1 MTTRKT
7 LNRWSCCS
15 LVMMCLLAPSGRA
28 QDTPVRVACVGN
40 SITWGG
46 LGDLSY
52 PAQMGKL
59 LGSGYAVRNFGVS
72 GRTLLRKGDYPYWN
86 EETFYDALDFLPH
99 IVIIELGTNDT
110 KPWNW
115 TYHDQFFADYTDLI
129 REFRSGGR
137 NPQIYLCLPPPAF
150 QTNFGITDSVIRKV
164 IPLIDS
170 LRRESHTLFIDLYSY
185 FQGKGTYFPDGIHPN
200 ADGYGLMAALVRDSI
215 LASPAGFTR
224 YFYAPSTLV
233 ERGESTTLYWEASP
247 GSNVTLNG
255 VPVATSD
262 SLHLNPTST
271 VAYELISSGPR
282 FVDTGRVVVRY
293 LPPGKIRFGVVNP
306 PILDLGWPD
315 TSTLSWETAKG
326 TLTASVQG
334 TPVALSG
341 SMTVSPAT
349 STVYALTTTGD
360 VPDTCLMTVDV
371 LEPDSINRSRNAS
384 MAVSSFERHNPGALV
399 VDGNRDSFW
408 KSKSTGTQWIT
419 LDLKRSYD
427 LRRVVLRWGS
437 VFATR
442 FNVQFIDETGNITAQ
457 RTYTGSGVVDDIRDL
472 SGPGRY
478 VKILLMSKLVP
489 ESGYVLGEIEAYGGR
504 QAVTAVSAQRNAVA
518 DFHLEQNYPNPF
530 NASTVIS
537 YTLPSETRVVL
548 VAYNILGEVVDTL
561 RDEVQ
566 PAGSHRVTWTPALAS
581 GVYFIRLQ
589 AQGATARTK
598 TILLK

>member
-28 QDTPVRVACVGN
+28 QDTAVRVACVGN

-215 LASPAGFTR
+215 MASPAGFTR

-233 ERGESTTLYWEASP
+233 EQGESTTLYWEASP

-518 DFHLEQNYPNPF
+518 DFHLEQNYPSPF